1 MLVHLHIL
9 LMALK
14 TLNPKS
20 KLTVSLQL
28 QSKLIVYSNPRQ
40 SSSKTLA
47 TDNHRDLAV
56 EAAAEFANKRGKFLL
71 EGRIIWCQLI

>member
-28 QSKLIVYSNPRQ
+28 QSELIVNANPRQ
-40 SSSKTLA
+40 SSSKALA

-56 EAAAEFANKRGKFLL
+56 EAAANSPTREESFY
-71 EGRIIWCQLI
+71 